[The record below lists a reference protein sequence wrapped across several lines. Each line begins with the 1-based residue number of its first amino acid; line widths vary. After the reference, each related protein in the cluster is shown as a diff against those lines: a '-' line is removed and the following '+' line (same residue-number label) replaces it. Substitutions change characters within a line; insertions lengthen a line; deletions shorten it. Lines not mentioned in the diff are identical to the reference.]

1 MVIAW
6 VDLMLPMLLHH
17 SPKGAGMPD
26 ILIQTGRCP
35 GKGHTEHARNIRCKS
50 GVFPLLSKRSS
61 CGVLQH
67 PETRRTLVAAHL
79 SGPEGRALH
88 AAIII
93 PAHLLGV
100 RLPGRMRPNRHME
113 HAIQTDRLQWCKSI
127 VFHHLPA
134 GATKK
139 S

>member
-6 VDLMLPMLLHH
+6 VDLMLPMLLHL
-17 SPKGAGMPD
+17 SPQGAGMPD

-35 GKGHTEHARNIRCKS
+35 GKGHT
-50 GVFPLLSKRSS
+50 
-61 CGVLQH
+61 
-67 PETRRTLVAAHL
+67 
-79 SGPEGRALH
+79 
-88 AAIII
+88 
-93 PAHLLGV
+93 
-100 RLPGRMRPNRHME
+100 E

-134 GATKK
+134 GANKK